1 MIKNHPDADLL
12 AEYTAGV
19 MALAPTISVTTHLQ
33 FCNSCKST
41 VKALEELG
49 GEMLEQADAVPV
61 SDDLLEQI
69 FACVE
74 EDETSEDSLLTRPT
88 TIDEV
93 ASSIPAYLQKFLP
106 EGKLHWKFLSPS
118 VKVAP
123 ISVGET
129 VHELALHKIK
139 VGGKVP
145 EHNHLG
151 KEITVVL
158 KGSFSDEDGVYQ
170 RGDFMVREAGEIHQ
184 PIAATH
190 EECIC
195 LSVLA
200 APFKLTGLKRWLNPF
215 LSFSPS

>member
-1 MIKNHPDADLL
+1 MIKNHPDTDLL
-12 AEYTAGV
+12 AEYTTGA

-33 FCNSCKST
+33 FCNSCRST
-41 VKALEELG
+41 VEALEELG

-61 SDDLLEQI
+61 SDNLLEQV
-69 FACVE
+69 FACIGK
-74 EDETSEDSLLTRPT
+74 DNTNQDAFLTMQN

-93 ASSIPAYLQKFLP
+93 ANSIPDYLKKFLP
-106 EGKLHWKFLSPS
+106 EGDLRWKFLSPS

-123 ISVGET
+123 ISVGEQ

-158 KGSFSDEDGVYQ
+158 QGSFSDEDGVYQ
-170 RGDFMVREAGEIHQ
+170 QGDFIVREAGETHQ
-184 PIAATH
+184 PIAANH
-190 EECIC
+190 EDCIC
-195 LSVLA
+195 LSVLS
-200 APFKLTGLKRWLNPF
+200 APFKLTGLKRLLNPF

>member
-1 MIKNHPDADLL
+1 MIKNHPDTDLL
-12 AEYTAGV
+12 AEYTAGA

-33 FCNSCKST
+33 FCHSCRNI
-41 VKALEELG
+41 VEALEELG
-49 GEMLEQADAVPV
+49 GEMLEQADGLPV

-74 EDETSEDSLLTRPT
+74 EADTSADAPITKPN
-88 TIDEV
+88 TIDQV
-93 ASSIPAYLQKFLP
+93 ASSIPTYLQKFLP
-106 EGKLHWKFLSPS
+106 EGELRWKFLSPS

-123 ISVGET
+123 ISVGEK

-139 VGGKVP
+139 LGGKVP

-170 RGDFMVREAGEIHQ
+170 QGDFIVREAGEIHQ

-195 LSVLA
+195 LSVMA